1 MLLAGIVGQ
10 EDVMETVSLINS
22 ILSAK
27 GKRISVADSAGLTVN
42 DVRILRNYMRELEK
56 NRTDMLLLKLNVG
69 SLDKLLYNGIYFD
82 IMIFTGNTDIT
93 CSADSCEKDGFF
105 DISQKLQGFM
115 GDKGITIVNVDDKKL
130 ISTLEGKLQHVVTY
144 GFNSKASIT
153 TSSTMDNLLDGSFML
168 CLQKSI
174 PARNGLVMEP
184 QEYKLKLAPD
194 EYEAHNILAAVSFA
208 IVNGIDPN
216 NFGYT

>member
-42 DVRILRNYMRELEK
+42 DVRTLRNYMRELEK

-115 GDKGITIVNVDDKKL
+115 GDKSITIVNVDDKKL